1 MSQTPIP
8 GRFDVIVNT
17 SKGTTQFYNIPTAL
31 SSPTTISTQLDANY
45 SQTTIVSQSPPT
57 ALPASSSPN
66 TMERL
71 HVFSDGHK
79 TTLVL
84 PSPNRLLSLG
94 GDLLKVTKAALKAPL
109 PSLAV
114 DVRVKLGDRVEKGQ
128 AIIVLESMKTEA
140 VLRAD
145 AAGVVRAVR
154 CKNGEMVDEGREL
167 VEIEGDEVQP
177 PLR

>member
-1 MSQTPIP
+1 
-8 GRFDVIVNT
+8 
-17 SKGTTQFYNIPTAL
+17 
-31 SSPTTISTQLDANY
+31 
-45 SQTTIVSQSPPT
+45 
-57 ALPASSSPN
+57 
-66 TMERL
+66 MERL